1 MKMLKTLVS
10 MKNKNNFPKNNL
22 LKKPQKSVH
31 KALQL
36 AYHKIFIH
44 TNSALGRTK
53 FLKQISKDFARPL
66 LENSDTTI
74 QLLIRVM
81 TMLLDQR

>member
-1 MKMLKTLVS
+1 MQ
-10 MKNKNNFPKNNL
+10 NKNHSPKKQSSSKN
-22 LKKPQKSVH
+22 PQKFVH

-53 FLKQISKDFARPL
+53 FFQRFCRPL
-66 LENSDTTI
+66 LENSDMTI

>member
-22 LKKPQKSVH
+22 RQKNPQKSVH

-53 FLKQISKDFARPL
+53 FLK
-66 LENSDTTI
+66 
-74 QLLIRVM
+74 
-81 TMLLDQR
+81 

>member
-1 MKMLKTLVS
+1 MQ
-10 MKNKNNFPKNNL
+10 NKNHFQ
-22 LKKPQKSVH
+22 KKSPSKKSLKSVY

-36 AYHKIFIH
+36 AYQKIFIH

-53 FLKQISKDFARPL
+53 FFQRFCRPL
-66 LENSDTTI
+66 LENSDMTI